1 MHDGLVS
8 RLESRSQVLELLID
22 IGDSFG
28 YIGSLHLVRIDAL
41 INEHIEVGIIRAEQL
56 ANTDEGEVIILL
68 RDKTLGVLLHDSF
81 GRLQEPGTQ
90 IEDRQQAK
98 HLLNPLA
105 TVMLRSLLDQQAGL
119 RRGGDK
125 SDGAIL
131 INEIFHLHGVRIFQK
146 IAQRYKKICIYAK
159 LCVTLC
165 PKLSKN
171 IRFLMKVINLSEQN
185 SVLNQFLREI
195 RDVNIQK
202 DPMRFRRNIE
212 RIGEVMAIEVSK
224 TLQYE
229 PTEVQTPLAKATVN
243 TIAEPLV
250 LATILRAGMPLHQGF
265 LHIFDRAENAFL
277 SAYRRA
283 NEKGELEIVAEYMA
297 APMIDGKTLIVADP
311 MLATGMSM
319 EVGYLALLKH
329 GTPRHT
335 HLCCAIATPQ
345 SIEYMRRTLN
355 DREDVTL
362 WCAAVDPILNEKKY
376 IVPGLGDAGDLC
388 YGVKEHLS
396 DR

>member
-1 MHDGLVS
+1 
-8 RLESRSQVLELLID
+8 
-22 IGDSFG
+22 
-28 YIGSLHLVRIDAL
+28 
-41 INEHIEVGIIRAEQL
+41 
-56 ANTDEGEVIILL
+56 
-68 RDKTLGVLLHDSF
+68 
-81 GRLQEPGTQ
+81 
-90 IEDRQQAK
+90 
-98 HLLNPLA
+98 
-105 TVMLRSLLDQQAGL
+105 
-119 RRGGDK
+119 
-125 SDGAIL
+125 
-131 INEIFHLHGVRIFQK
+131 
-146 IAQRYKKICIYAK
+146 
-159 LCVTLC
+159 
-165 PKLSKN
+165 
-171 IRFLMKVINLSEQN
+171 MKVINLSEQN

-195 RDVNIQK
+195 RDVHIQK

-224 TLQYE
+224 TLQYK

-243 TIAEPLV
+243 IPDEQLV

-265 LHIFDRAENAFL
+265 LNIFDRAENAFL

-297 APMIDGKTLIVADP
+297 APIIDGKTLIVADP

-329 GTPRHT
+329 GQPKHT

-362 WCAAVDPILNEKKY
+362 WCAAIDPILNEKKY

-388 YGVKEHLS
+388 YGVKVHLS